1 MGPSRLRYGTRRG
14 QRADLW
20 LPADRNSD
28 GSLPVVVLIHGGFWR
43 SPYTK
48 VLMTRLARSVRSQ
61 GWAAWNVEYRRVGLL
76 GGAGGWPATLI
87 DVAVAVDHLHTLAGI
102 DVDRVVVCGHSAGGQ
117 LALWAAGRS
126 RLPPD
131 APGAGPVVV
140 VRGAVALA
148 GVTDLRRIAERGA
161 GNGATA
167 VCRLLGGRPEEVGE
181 RYAVASPIE
190 LLPLGVPSVLIHG
203 LDDQTVAPSSSER
216 FAKRAVDAGDEAV
229 YVPIAG
235 AGHRSMLDPRGSGW
249 AAALV
254 HLRRLLA

>member
-20 LPADRNSD
+20 RPADRDSD

-61 GWAAWNVEYRRVGLL
+61 GWAAWNVEYRRLGLL
-76 GGAGGWPATLI
+76 GGGGGWPATLI

-102 DVDRVVVCGHSAGGQ
+102 DVGRVVVCGHSAGGQ

-148 GVTDLRRIAERGA
+148 GVTDLRRIASEVR
-161 GNGATA
+161 AT
-167 VCRLLGGRPEEVGE
+167 VPRPFVGC
-181 RYAVASPIE
+181 
-190 LLPLGVPSVLIHG
+190 SV
-203 LDDQTVAPSSSER
+203 VAPR
-216 FAKRAVDAGDEAV
+216 
-229 YVPIAG
+229 
-235 AGHRSMLDPRGSGW
+235 RSANAMR
-249 AAALV
+249 
-254 HLRRLLA
+254 LRRRSSCFRWACHRCSSTGSTIRRWRRRFSRAGTGFKQER